1 MMLDGS
7 AIIPRGI
14 ESVGHCTQAK
24 RQSFFA
30 TQTLRD
36 EHGGLGQVERFLSAY
51 ANLFPDQL
59 GDQGVRRV
67 FLLSCGHQPKP
78 SCSSC
83 ARSRSRHFWRVN
95 PIEPTARPSSAATSV
110 YGREGVSKNKSST
123 RRRHCGVS
131 IAMASRSICSSCVC

>member
-59 GDQGVRRV
+59 GETLDNILTKQGLV
-67 FLLSCGHQPKP
+67 LDKEL
-78 SCSSC
+78 
-83 ARSRSRHFWRVN
+83 
-95 PIEPTARPSSAATSV
+95 AA
-110 YGREGVSKNKSST
+110 G
-123 RRRHCGVS
+123 
-131 IAMASRSICSSCVC
+131 